1 MKTLK
6 DLENSDLKN
15 AISNV
20 EQITKTQHA
29 VVIDFINNSVYV
41 PELRVAAIEE
51 IKEITRVGFI
61 DDPDDAI
68 DNECNDRLVAWIKHF
83 FNLTG
88 EDLK

>member
-6 DLENSDLKN
+6 ELVEENEGSSTCEDYGYESCVKPSSLR
-15 AISNV
+15 AA
-20 EQITKTQHA
+20 A
-29 VVIDFINNSVYV
+29 V
-41 PELRVAAIEE
+41 EE

-83 FNLTG
+83 FNLS
-88 EDLK
+88 ESDLK